1 MIICS
6 NLILGHKNKA
16 ISKPI
21 NLEIPT
27 NSWVGIVG
35 KNGVGKSTFF
45 KTLLGKKPAVAG
57 EITID
62 GKKKINVNNIS
73 YIPQERDINVEEKTS
88 GLTLIKYS
96 YKANFFGLPLFNKE
110 FKNKL
115 NYLIDLT
122 QTREYIKR
130 PFKNLSGG
138 QKKRIYLIQA
148 LINSPKILLLDEP
161 LSDLDPEARHEFI
174 DCLKQIHEQESITML
189 IISHDMKEINS
200 QLDAFIHFKDGNCH
214 YCDEM
219 PCLKEDICV

>member
-1 MIICS
+1 MIKCS
-6 NLILGHKNKA
+6 DLILGHKNKS

-45 KTLLGKKPAVAG
+45 KTLLGKISAING

-62 GKKKINVNNIS
+62 GKKKININNIS
-73 YIPQERDINVEEKTS
+73 YVPQEREINCEEKTS

-96 YKANFFGLPLFNKE
+96 YRANFFGLPFFNNE
-110 FKNKL
+110 FAATL
-115 NYLIDLT
+115 EHLIDLT
-122 QTREYIKR
+122 QTRAYIKR
-130 PFKNLSGG
+130 PFTNLSGG
-138 QKKRIYLIQA
+138 QKKRIYLVQA
-148 LINSPKILLLDEP
+148 LINNPRILLLDEP

-174 DCLKQIHEQESITML
+174 SCLKHIHEQENITML
-189 IISHDMKEINS
+189 IISHDMKEISS
-200 QLDAFIHFKDGNCH
+200 QLDAFIHFKDGGCH
-214 YCDEM
+214 YCDKM